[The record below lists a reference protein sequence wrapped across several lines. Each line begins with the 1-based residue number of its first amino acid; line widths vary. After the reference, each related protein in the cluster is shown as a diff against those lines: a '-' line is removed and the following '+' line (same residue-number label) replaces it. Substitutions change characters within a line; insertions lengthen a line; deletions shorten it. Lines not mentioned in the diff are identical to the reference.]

1 MNEEEF
7 KKQIEDFKKT
17 IEGLEVKIKELN
29 DSNLELQKKNNELY
43 LATKNGKPI
52 DEEDEGDDE
61 FAKKDQE
68 LIETFKND
76 IREVLKA

>member
-7 KKQIEDFKKT
+7 KKQIDDFKKT

-52 DEEDEGDDE
+52 DDDDE
-61 FAKKDQE
+61 IDEFTKKDQE
-68 LIETFKND
+68 LIEAFKKD